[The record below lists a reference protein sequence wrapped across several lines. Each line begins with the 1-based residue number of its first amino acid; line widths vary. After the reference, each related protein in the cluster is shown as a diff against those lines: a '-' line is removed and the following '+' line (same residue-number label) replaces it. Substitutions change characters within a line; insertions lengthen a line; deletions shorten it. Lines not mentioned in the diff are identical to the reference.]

1 MGRPKKNRE
10 VTNQT
15 PVTPVTT
22 NTFKEKTVAEKE
34 HDRLVQLFNG
44 DTQKTNDSEVS
55 KNNNSV
61 ENLNT
66 ILDSNTVDE
75 IFENAKKDENTIIS
89 KSSRPEFENN
99 VDEPPKAALKEVPKD
114 LTIVGG
120 QRLSYSDDDAPFT
133 LAADDKLSRAY
144 SVYDKETNRV
154 VEDVFY
160 ANRNTN
166 IALVFLRNENGQ
178 NIVVKDESG
187 KENFVLVLKN
197 REIYFKKNIKI

>member
-1 MGRPKKNRE
+1 
-10 VTNQT
+10 
-15 PVTPVTT
+15 
-22 NTFKEKTVAEKE
+22 
-34 HDRLVQLFNG
+34 
-44 DTQKTNDSEVS
+44 
-55 KNNNSV
+55 
-61 ENLNT
+61 
-66 ILDSNTVDE
+66 
-75 IFENAKKDENTIIS
+75 
-89 KSSRPEFENN
+89 
-99 VDEPPKAALKEVPKD
+99 LKEVPKD

>member
-75 IFENAKKDENTIIS
+75 I
-89 KSSRPEFENN
+89 
-99 VDEPPKAALKEVPKD
+99 LKMLRRMKI
-114 LTIVGG
+114 L
-120 QRLSYSDDDAPFT
+120 LSPN
-133 LAADDKLSRAY
+133 L
-144 SVYDKETNRV
+144 
-154 VEDVFY
+154 
-160 ANRNTN
+160 
-166 IALVFLRNENGQ
+166 LVQNLR
-178 NIVVKDESG
+178 IM
-187 KENFVLVLKN
+187 
-197 REIYFKKNIKI
+197 